1 MQIHPS
7 SPLHLPIH
15 SFAYTFSLLDL
26 WSSLS
31 CLTLFHTSSEQKQ
44 YFVPVCFHLH
54 DQITFK
60 ALAVDWC
67 AHMNTKKKKS
77 PANSKW
83 TLNCSYSYENN
94 CLRECDTSFTQ
105 GMIWMLSTHWHM
117 HERRT
122 RVNSWKWD
130 YNTTAAAKNN
140 IVRWIEMHALPCM
153 RF

>member
-1 MQIHPS
+1 MQIHPR

-15 SFAYTFSLLDL
+15 SFPYTFILLDL

-31 CLTLFHTSSEQKQ
+31 CLTLCHTSSEQRQ
-44 YFVPVCFHLH
+44 HFATVCFHLH
-54 DQITFK
+54 NQITFK

-67 AHMNTKKKKS
+67 AYMNKEKS

-83 TLNCSYSYENN
+83 KLYCSYSYENN
-94 CLRECDTSFTQ
+94 CLLECDASFSQ

-117 HERRT
+117 HEHRT
-122 RVNSWKWD
+122 RDNSWKWD
-130 YNTTAAAKNN
+130 YNTTTAAKDNV
-140 IVRWIEMHALPCM
+140 VRWIEIHALPCT